1 MSRLNTQ
8 ILLGILITATWM
20 QNIMA
25 YKVNTTLY
33 DTNSGYIT
41 YSDAPIKCNR
51 WTISWLSQPVPVEED
66 RWRYRKV
73 VMHDTHPMLS
83 YSPAAPSKWVF
94 WRSASWSAKVHI
106 TEDGTAVSWHEF
118 KSNGDGSVET
128 NIRAGAVAI
137 YGVPSAYIDN
147 RASLGYVCVQLD
159 SGPCDTIDLKTIY
172 ANQKDI
178 QHEPVLLWQNNALDP
193 SCETHVI
200 IRSVKMSTGTAT
212 IFPFKSIHYLEEQEY
227 SSPRPP
233 VGDLKNVTIEHDSHH
248 VTYNPGRRC
257 ESYGAFG
264 GCNSWFNP
272 WTWKEAGPLGSVL
285 TYRSTI
291 SQYRVKEDPH
301 ITLSFSG
308 SAVYL
313 YGAPVAYAARP
324 FAPQHV
330 CINNACRVIDVE
342 QAYLHPPR
350 EDMES
355 TSLTMSQDQSSTVQ
369 EIATSKSTPH
379 PELEPVLI
387 WSTTGLND
395 KVEHT
400 LQLAL
405 ASLPASDNAEMSIVK
420 IVYTHVTYGWGE
432 YPPKPPAPGLDH
444 AYAGPLQPPYAKW
457 APLAHEPSPPTSIDR
472 PSPGQSPLLPIFAFV
487 LLMFCCFL
495 TPILGSWRSK
505 TWEAEPLLSLIRV
518 PYDKHLCYLV
528 AEHKKYRNN
537 GDKPETI
544 NMYFITCQNEL
555 GGGSVADPVD
565 DTHEFNGIRFSHV
578 VYTNDRPT
586 PWPVEEDHWRYREVV
601 MHDTHPLLSYAPT
614 TPSGWLLWKTFP
626 WSAKVHTIEDGPT
639 TSWHEIKSHNE
650 GSIETKIRAGAVA
663 VYGAPSAYIENR
675 ESLGSVCI
683 RLDRGL
689 CETVNLKTVYANQR
703 ELVQDESKPIL
714 LWRNDRLD
722 PSRETRVSIQL
733 VKASSGAATTF
744 PFKSIN
750 YLEEQEYS
758 SPQPLTGSLWN
769 VTVNHDDRAISYN
782 PQRRCIRESWTG
794 WCETWF
800 DPWAKKE
807 IGPSGSILTYRSTL
821 SKYRTQDDPHITL
834 SFRGSAAYLYGVP
847 AAYAARPFA
856 PQHVCINNMCRVID
870 AEQAYLHL
878 PGPAVDDISAPL
890 SSPHPELEPVL
901 IWATTGL
908 NDQLEHTLRLALAPL
923 PSRDDAVMTI
933 VKVVYTQANGHHD
946 EQQDSPAPKPD
957 HAYAGPLHPPYATA
971 WTPLDHKPLPP
982 ISTDAPRRSPSLL
995 FFAFVLFMIYRCLP
1009 RALRFWH
1016 SPESGS
1022 SHTSNGYIIWPDDSR
1037 HIRDDHFETPLIIWG
1052 MLMMAT
1058 QIEGIVAHRINTTIY
1073 DTNSAHVTYSDM
1085 PVKCNRWS
1093 NSWVFWKAC
1102 DSWLKP
1108 WESGVY
1114 RSQGK
1119 QVTFHSSLNHQL
1131 ASTTIEFKG
1140 TDVWVYGPPLSRLTE
1155 LPPDYKICLHESYYL
1170 SSKYQCYQIN
1180 ITKAYSATEDEDE
1193 PVLIFSRGQLQGHQH
1208 RIVISVADPVDSLQ
1222 AYNGIQFSHVI
1233 YTTSRPT
1240 PWPVKEDHW
1249 RYRKA
1254 VIHDTHP
1261 LLSYSPQSYSGW
1273 FSSYSPWSAKV
1284 RTAEDGAVTSWHEL
1298 EYHNEKDQEQWGID
1312 TKIKAGAVAVY

>member
-1 MSRLNTQ
+1 MSCLKAHIIWTA
-8 ILLGILITATWM
+8 LMVATWIRS
-20 QNIMA
+20 IMA
-25 YKVNTTLY
+25 YEF
-33 DTNSGYIT
+33 NSTIHDNNLSHVT
-41 YSDAPIKCNR
+41 YSDASVKCNR
-51 WTISWLSQPVPVEED
+51 WVRGWLLWKTCDTWMKPWTSGVYRSQGGKVTFHSSLNHRLASVTIKFEGTDVWVYGPPASQLAQTPPDYEICLYESYHITPKSQC
-66 RWRYRKV
+66 YRTNV
-73 VMHDTHPMLS
+73 AEA
-83 YSPAAPSKWVF
+83 Y
-94 WRSASWSAKVHI
+94 SAS
-106 TEDGTAVSWHEF
+106 ED
-118 KSNGDGSVET
+118 K
-128 NIRAGAVAI
+128 
-137 YGVPSAYIDN
+137 
-147 RASLGYVCVQLD
+147 
-159 SGPCDTIDLKTIY
+159 
-172 ANQKDI
+172 
-178 QHEPVLLWQNNALDP
+178 
-193 SCETHVI
+193 
-200 IRSVKMSTGTAT
+200 
-212 IFPFKSIHYLEEQEY
+212 
-227 SSPRPP
+227 
-233 VGDLKNVTIEHDSHH
+233 
-248 VTYNPGRRC
+248 
-257 ESYGAFG
+257 
-264 GCNSWFNP
+264 
-272 WTWKEAGPLGSVL
+272 
-285 TYRSTI
+285 
-291 SQYRVKEDPH
+291 
-301 ITLSFSG
+301 
-308 SAVYL
+308 
-313 YGAPVAYAARP
+313 
-324 FAPQHV
+324 
-330 CINNACRVIDVE
+330 
-342 QAYLHPPR
+342 
-350 EDMES
+350 
-355 TSLTMSQDQSSTVQ
+355 
-369 EIATSKSTPH
+369 
-379 PELEPVLI
+379 
-387 WSTTGLND
+387 
-395 KVEHT
+395 
-400 LQLAL
+400 
-405 ASLPASDNAEMSIVK
+405 
-420 IVYTHVTYGWGE
+420 
-432 YPPKPPAPGLDH
+432 
-444 AYAGPLQPPYAKW
+444 
-457 APLAHEPSPPTSIDR
+457 
-472 PSPGQSPLLPIFAFV
+472 
-487 LLMFCCFL
+487 
-495 TPILGSWRSK
+495 
-505 TWEAEPLLSLIRV
+505 
-518 PYDKHLCYLV
+518 
-528 AEHKKYRNN
+528 
-537 GDKPETI
+537 DKPAVVFARGQLRNDRHLI
-544 NMYFITCQNEL
+544 VI
-555 GGGSVADPVD
+555 SVADPVD

-1016 SPESGS
+1016 SKTRGTGPLLPSYPLSSWPSHPRIGPESGS

-1037 HIRDDHFETPLIIWG
+1037 HIRDDHFETPLVR
-1052 MLMMAT
+1052 T
-1058 QIEGIVAHRINTTIY
+1058 PDSSPPR
-1073 DTNSAHVTYSDM
+1073 YS
-1085 PVKCNRWS
+1085 
-1093 NSWVFWKAC
+1093 
-1102 DSWLKP
+1102 
-1108 WESGVY
+1108 
-1114 RSQGK
+1114 
-1119 QVTFHSSLNHQL
+1119 
-1131 ASTTIEFKG
+1131 
-1140 TDVWVYGPPLSRLTE
+1140 
-1155 LPPDYKICLHESYYL
+1155 
-1170 SSKYQCYQIN
+1170 N
-1180 ITKAYSATEDEDE
+1180 IT
-1193 PVLIFSRGQLQGHQH
+1193 
-1208 RIVISVADPVDSLQ
+1208 
-1222 AYNGIQFSHVI
+1222 
-1233 YTTSRPT
+1233 
-1240 PWPVKEDHW
+1240 
-1249 RYRKA
+1249 
-1254 VIHDTHP
+1254 DTLP
-1261 LLSYSPQSYSGW
+1261 YYSP
-1273 FSSYSPWSAKV
+1273 A
-1284 RTAEDGAVTSWHEL
+1284 ATSDA
-1298 EYHNEKDQEQWGID
+1298 NRRR
-1312 TKIKAGAVAVY
+1312 